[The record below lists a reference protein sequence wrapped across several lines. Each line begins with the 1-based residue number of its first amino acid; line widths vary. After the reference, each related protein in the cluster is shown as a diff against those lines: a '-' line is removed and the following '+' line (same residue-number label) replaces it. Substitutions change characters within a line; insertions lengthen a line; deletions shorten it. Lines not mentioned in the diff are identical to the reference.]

1 MKKRKHR
8 VSNILGT
15 LFLLAMLGGSGWLA
29 IAGMNDIDTFIKL
42 KSEVKANEEL
52 LDATKAE
59 QEKLEATK
67 KNLTNPDYLELVARG
82 KYHVLRE
89 GEQVFVFP
97 SLSEA
102 QNEQT
107 SGNEASTSLA
117 QSQAAAQDIPTSEA
131 ASEST
136 ESGQ

>member
-1 MKKRKHR
+1 MKKRKHK
-8 VSNILGT
+8 VSSKLGI
-15 LFLLAMLGGSGWLA
+15 LFLLVSLPLSGWLA
-29 IAGMNDIDTFIKL
+29 FQGINDVQTFINL

-97 SLSEA
+97 SLSET
-102 QNEQT
+102 QNDRV
-107 SGNEASTSLA
+107 SDNEASTSLA
-117 QSQAAAQDIPTSEA
+117 QSQAAAPSTPASKA
-131 ASEST
+131 ASESAQ
-136 ESGQ
+136 SGQ